1 MKGVFEMREEI
12 NELDLEKVAGG
23 SVNLSEKK
31 NKIGF
36 DTIGEVYTLKCPFKD
51 ARTLVSGLFATN
63 QDKTE
68 KEFDILVR
76 DEFKAKGWI

>member
-1 MKGVFEMREEI
+1 MS
-12 NELDLEKVAGG
+12 NQLSDQDLEKVVGG

-36 DTIGEVYTLKCPFKD
+36 DTIGEVYTLKCTYTQ
-51 ARTLVSGLFATN
+51 ARTLVTKLFAEN

-68 KEFDILVR
+68 QEFDILVR
-76 DEFKAKGWI
+76 DAFKDLKYI

>member
-1 MKGVFEMREEI
+1 MAYQLSDQ
-12 NELDLEKVAGG
+12 ELEYVVGG

-36 DTIGEVYTLKCPFKD
+36 DTIGEGYTLKCTFKV
-51 ARTLVSGLFATN
+51 ASKKVAELFAEN
-63 QDKTE
+63 QNLTE

-76 DEFKAKGWI
+76 DVFRDNKWI

>member
-1 MKGVFEMREEI
+1 MRQEI
-12 NELDLEKVAGG
+12 NDLDLDKVSGG

-36 DTIGEVYTLKCPFKD
+36 DTIGEAYTLKCTYKE
-51 ARTLVSGLFATN
+51 ARTLVSSLFAAN

-68 KEFDILVR
+68 KEFDTLVR
-76 DEFKAKGWI
+76 DQFKAKGWI

>member
-1 MKGVFEMREEI
+1 MRQEI
-12 NELDLEKVAGG
+12 NDLDLDKVNGG

-36 DTIGEVYTLKCPFKD
+36 DTIGEGYTLKCTYTE
-51 ARTLVSGLFATN
+51 ARKLVSSLFATN

-76 DEFKAKGWI
+76 DTFKAKGWI